1 VTIPS
6 PVEFLAQVEFFS
18 ALRAEELEQIETQV
32 QSKWYDLGETVANAG
47 EPAESIF
54 IVRSG
59 MVRMFKESKGKEV
72 SLGIR
77 KAR

>member
-32 QSKWYDLGETVANAG
+32 QSKWYDLGETVANA
-47 EPAESIF
+47 ESQQ
-54 IVRSG
+54 RA
-59 MVRMFKESKGKEV
+59 
-72 SLGIR
+72 SLLCALG
-77 KAR
+77 